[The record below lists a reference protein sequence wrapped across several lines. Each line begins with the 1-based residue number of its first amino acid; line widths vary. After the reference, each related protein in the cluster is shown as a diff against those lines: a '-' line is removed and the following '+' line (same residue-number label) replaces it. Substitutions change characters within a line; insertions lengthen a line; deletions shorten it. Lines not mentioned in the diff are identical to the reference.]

1 LLQEDAF
8 AEATA
13 GGAEEEEVIPELGLD
28 KKKKKKKKREVS
40 CWQFLAVAVLHICCT
55 AYPAGRKPLS
65 NSAYCWALITIDA
78 FLQARAD
85 SEFAAEAGADI
96 ADGEEDGQENK
107 PTGPAWEGSD
117 RDYSYEEL
125 LGMLHTIISWS
136 LCDCSAQI
144 CMLVCMQASQYAPI
158 AQMCTVHPELHG
170 AALRK
175 FTIKQHPAGL
185 LLTVYIR
192 CNHYVFSYVCDYL
205 RSMFV
210 RRI

>member
-1 LLQEDAF
+1 MLQEDAF

-13 GGAEEEEVIPELGLD
+13 GGAEEEEAIPELGLD

-40 CWQFLAVAVLHICCT
+40 CCQSLAVAVLYICST
-55 AYPAGRKPLS
+55 AEPAGRKFLS
-65 NSAYCWALITIDA
+65 NSAYCWTSITFDA

-136 LCDCSAQI
+136 CVGAVPRYACWSACRHHSMHQ
-144 CMLVCMQASQYAPI
+144 
-158 AQMCTVHPELHG
+158 VHKCVLYMEQPLT
-170 AALRK
+170 K
-175 FTIKQHPAGL
+175 FIIKQHIAGL
-185 LLTVYIR
+185 LLTVHIR
-192 CNHYVFSYVCDYL
+192 CNQYVILYVCDYL
-205 RSMFV
+205 RLCDG
-210 RRI
+210 I